1 MKSLSGL
8 KGVIFAIISSGT
20 FGLIP
25 LFTIPLVEDHGMNE
39 GNILFYRFGMSSIMM
54 LLICLFRRSNLKISR
69 KHILPI
75 FSLGLLYALTALF
88 LVYSYNYIASGIATT
103 IHFLYPICVS
113 FLMVVFFKE
122 QKSKALIF
130 AALIS
135 LVGVALMCWTGSGSV
150 SMIGVTFAALT
161 IFAYGIYIVGLNQM
175 NVGKLPADVLTFY
188 VILAGAII
196 FLAYAYID
204 HGGVAPIPSVG
215 AGLNLVALAFLAT
228 VVSDFA
234 LILAVKYAGSTV
246 TAILGSMEP
255 LVAVCV
261 GVLVFAEDFG
271 FQSLIGLVLILLS
284 VVLVILADQK
294 KQKASQVQALPVE
307 ENDIHSQHLK

>member
-1 MKSLSGL
+1 MKGLSGF
-8 KGVIFAIISSGT
+8 KGVLFAIISSGT

-25 LFTIPLVEDHGMNE
+25 LFTIPLVEEQHMNE
-39 GNILFYRFGMSSIMM
+39 GNILFYRFGLSSIMM
-54 LLICLFRRSNLKISR
+54 LLICLAKKSDLRISL
-69 KHILPI
+69 KHIAPI
-75 FSLGLLYALTALF
+75 FALGLLYALTALF

-113 FLMVVFFKE
+113 FMMVVFFKE

-130 AALIS
+130 AALLS
-135 LVGVALMCWTGSGSV
+135 LIGVGLMCWTGSGTV
-150 SMIGVTFAALT
+150 SMIGVVLSALT
-161 IFAYGIYIVGLNQM
+161 IITYGVYIVGLNQM

-196 FLAYAYID
+196 FLIYAYVD
-204 HGGVAPIPSVG
+204 HGGVTRIPNFT
-215 AGLNLVALAFLAT
+215 AGINLVALAFLAT

-234 LILAVKYAGSTV
+234 LILAVKYAGSTI

-261 GVLVFAEDFG
+261 GVLVFSEYFSI
-271 FQSLIGLVLILLS
+271 QSAIGLVLILSS
-284 VVLVILADQK
+284 VVLVVIADQR
-294 KQKASQVQALPVE
+294 KQKLQRTQEVYINKGDVKSQ
-307 ENDIHSQHLK
+307 N